1 MKRLV
6 AVLALLLIAG
16 CASQRTAIADPEIT
30 IAQLSS
36 TPTIAEHVTGGMPVH
51 FRLTVTNTA
60 QFPITLKRS
69 ELQSIGTGGYDV
81 APAAHPFNL
90 VIAPG
95 ATESVEFWVPANA
108 STSVA
113 GANGAVALRVT
124 TEYDSPSGGF
134 QSVQVR
140 QVMGRIN

>member
-1 MKRLV
+1 MKRLF

-16 CASQRTAIADPEIT
+16 CASQRTAIAEPGIT
-30 IAQLSS
+30 IDQLSS
-36 TPTIAEHVTGGMPVH
+36 TPTVAEHVTGGMPVH

-60 QFPITLKRS
+60 AFPITLKRS
-69 ELQSIGTGGYDV
+69 ELQSIGSGGYEV
-81 APAAHPFNL
+81 TPTAHPFNI

-95 ATESVEFWVPANA
+95 ASESVEFWVPANA
-108 STSVA
+108 TTSVA
-113 GANGAVALRVT
+113 GVNGAVALRVT
-124 TEYDSPSGGF
+124 TEYESPSGGF